1 MKFRRG
7 INDENIKME
16 LVSHRHTTCSSRISS
31 KKRFKPVRS
40 SVKLMS
46 KLYSQIEVNHSLKS
60 NVGKNTLLDS
70 TKNLSTINSLKNS
83 INVNKVSLDFESK
96 LSLNSDSCKK
106 NELTSELTS
115 DNVYLSYKGYEN
127 PSFVLDSSLESSIT
141 EYLFEPFNDR
151 KEKTDNC
158 EAIKL
163 PNGLHKQIG
172 NNFSVV
178 ADEHCNNHRDF
189 SHKYTQQ
196 KRSNNE
202 NDNYKHLPINRKNSF
217 SWKTQTNPKCYSQLF
232 DDQHSEISTLII
244 LFAAIEQ
251 ENLEKVNS
259 ILESANVDINSVN
272 SDGFSPLDLA
282 VLGNNKALINILIAH
297 GAREGNQF
305 SSPENLSIHLTSLM
319 QTAEHKLSK
328 ASRPE
333 SCLAT
338 KTTLLETRNI
348 TASLSTMNN
357 FHSGWTDDTNS
368 KQTALWERRVR
379 TLRKMLADFDQ
390 ARPPDIPRTVNLEII
405 GTQSVIVKFEEST
418 KKSSSACTKFKVQWS
433 TKKNFS
439 VITGEVEIFDIR
451 QRQCQIDNLVQGQK
465 YFFRICLGNL
475 KGYSQFLP
483 SSPPCAV
490 PSSWRDIDER
500 LPRYTDQLERLNLLL
515 IEMQRPEYTKESSA
529 SQRRNH
535 KKKTIK
541 QLFSATSKF
550 QKNLKRGIY
559 LACILYHENKV
570 LVTNEDFLPVIQID
584 ETYPNCIYNNF
595 YWLMKVSYIWDN
607 LKTLKQDME
616 KNYESSINHF
626 KLKYLQASVQMQ
638 AALGIQNLGEIY
650 YMPIKDSQGTV
661 VISTIN
667 HIICPKS
674 VSLLNCRWLPLSKV
688 MKKTII
694 HEESNVSDI
703 LMSSIQNKITYH
715 QLSSIKLNRGLYL
728 GYLKM
733 QSSVDLIQIVVPAK
747 TPNVLPHCKIRD
759 NPYVSAEEWN
769 HLKKVI
775 HTSVSDSTVKVCV
788 AEEAKD
794 SSNESPTVDQG
805 KLFIETVAVA
815 VNQLFSYMGIDFQ
828 DFETHRLYDAEII
841 ELTDDVSFLIVVPPV
856 ENVCLVPGTRDI
868 FLQRGDLLTLPIQIF
883 EMVQLNAYQKNI
895 IDRYSKLSCIL
906 ELEIV
911 QAQHKHRE
919 AFSSTEV
926 SAAKDKLTKLQELQ
940 SQMNDI
946 WKGARWLI
954 DVITF
959 SRDRGFSQSVQRN
972 NSGITLKYLLN
983 VNQGNESNAQC
994 SKRILLQLP
1003 AKDTKSVKTN
1013 PNRGSWPGLNTSN
1026 NLCATELSKSEQHLL
1041 QQDIITDDTTYMSN
1055 VSQTANDEG
1064 SGSNDCSK
1072 SFASSQSIKSSS
1084 STYLNGTTVAMSS
1097 SKSEDILSL
1106 DRHKHTRSGLKN
1118 NFTIVKS
1125 ISAGINPQ
1133 LGEKSTTYERTMKDI
1148 SIDSAANTTT
1158 SLSVKSLNS
1167 DSIHLPYTDNSNA
1180 ISHPIRSHISTVHTK
1195 SDVLKSTASV
1205 AATASISMD
1214 THLDELKDQSTVLP
1228 VPPPGILQVYVAY
1241 ETGLASG
1248 TSLKLHVTPRTTAR
1262 EVVDLV
1268 VKQLNMAVVLKG
1280 QEGPIYSAEE
1290 LPNFCLVAV
1299 IGARERCLR
1308 DDFKPLQLQNPWKK
1322 GRLYVRQK
1330 QDVLAALEHSSKH
1343 LAYL

>member
-1 MKFRRG
+1 MKFRRD

-16 LVSHRHTTCSSRISS
+16 LVSHHRTTCSSRISS

-60 NVGKNTLLDS
+60 NVGKSTLLDS
-70 TKNLSTINSLKNS
+70 TKNLSIINNLKVS
-83 INVNKVSLDFESK
+83 INVNKVSRDFESK
-96 LSLNSDSCKK
+96 LSLNSDNCRKK
-106 NELTSELTS
+106 ELTS
-115 DNVYLSYKGYEN
+115 DNVILSYKGYEN
-127 PSFVLDSSLESSIT
+127 PSFVLDSSFESSIT
-141 EYLFEPFNDR
+141 EYLFEPLNDK

-158 EAIKL
+158 ETIKL
-163 PNGLHKQIG
+163 PNGLPKQIE

-178 ADEHCNNHRDF
+178 ADEQCNNQRGF

-196 KRSNNE
+196 KGSHNE
-202 NDNYKHLPINRKNSF
+202 NDNCKRLPINRKNSF
-217 SWKTQTNPKCYSQLF
+217 SWKTQTNPKCYSQLI

-251 ENLEKVNS
+251 ENLEKVKS

-319 QTAEHKLSK
+319 QTAEHKLSE

-348 TASLSTMNN
+348 TTSLSTMNN

-390 ARPPDIPRTVNLEII
+390 ARPPDIPRTVSLEII
-405 GTQSVIVKFEEST
+405 GSQSVIVKFEEST

-439 VITGEVEIFDIR
+439 VITGELEIFDIR

-529 SQRRNH
+529 SQRRNN

-559 LACILYHENKV
+559 LACILYHEDKV

-584 ETYPNCIYNNF
+584 ETYPNCIYNDF
-595 YWLMKVSYIWDN
+595 YWLMKVSYIWNN

-626 KLKYLQASVQMQ
+626 KLKYLQAAVQMQ

-667 HIICPKS
+667 HITCPKS
-674 VSLLNCRWLPLSKV
+674 VSLLNCRWLPISKV

-703 LMSSIQNKITYH
+703 LISSIQNKITYH

-747 TPNVLPHCKIRD
+747 TPNVLPYCKIRD
-759 NPYVSAEEWN
+759 NPFVSAEEWN

-775 HTSVSDSTVKVCV
+775 HTSVSGSTVKVCV
-788 AEEAKD
+788 AEEEKD
-794 SSNESPTVDQG
+794 SSNESSTVDQG
-805 KLFIETVAVA
+805 KLFVETVAIA

-841 ELTDDVSFLIVVPPV
+841 ELTEDVSFLIVVPPV

-895 IDRYSKLSCIL
+895 IDCYSKLSCIL

-1041 QQDIITDDTTYMSN
+1041 QEDIVNDDTTYMSN

-1064 SGSNDCSK
+1064 SGSKDCSK
-1072 SFASSQSIKSSS
+1072 SFASTKSIKSSS
-1084 STYLNGTTVAMSS
+1084 STYLSGTTIAMSS

-1106 DRHKHTRSGLKN
+1106 DRHKHNRSGLRN

-1125 ISAGINPQ
+1125 ISADINPQ

-1167 DSIHLPYTDNSNA
+1167 DSIHLPYTDNSSA

-1195 SDVLKSTASV
+1195 SEVLKSTASV

-1214 THLDELKDQSTVLP
+1214 SRLDELKDQSTVLP